1 VTDYSV
7 SYLCLRGLVKLRC
20 CFVLLFPLPL
30 WCGST
35 TALFQPSSPS
45 VGPYPNNALT
55 IPAANQKTGLQVNL
69 PLPAGC
75 TLLSTS
81 AQCTNTR
88 LLNQLDGFSV
98 NPRITVCFSGPVDVA
113 TLRQGIQILAAD
125 DEAPRIGINQVI
137 FDPAAMCA
145 YAKPDQVLDQ
155 QTRYL
160 LVVTSDVADA
170 DGEKLKADQNY
181 SDCVKRANSDYCQA
195 LSRALDTLRGKNSGD
210 GKSDSDEGPSEV
222 AGENGRSGLGHVISA
237 SLFTTLSATSW
248 LEQAYSQVNS
258 GAIPGAGTLYAPL
271 STFALKD
278 VKSITWMPQ
287 TGVYGINYDQTLP
300 LDVLAGVD
308 RIAFGLY
315 LSPLYLN
322 TSGPEAGA
330 ISTTPT
336 SLPIEPPST
345 VIPVSFHLFLP
356 AASSAGTGK
365 IPLII
370 YGHGLGD
377 SQFGAATFAAS
388 TWAQKGFATLA
399 IEITG
404 HGFGPLSM
412 TQITTNSGNIVL
424 PTPGRGIQFSPNAP
438 IGPSDGCILP
448 NAIGTRD
455 CSRQTAVDLFAL
467 VAAIRT
473 TQGLGLNLDPSRIY
487 YTGQS
492 FGSFY
497 GTLFEAIEPN
507 VPAGT
512 LNGLGGTQVDV
523 ARLSPSA
530 RLLGAAYLAGFTPAL
545 LNVPPASS
553 QAYFHDSFN
562 DEYVYRGQ
570 AIVDS
575 VPGALA
581 IQSAFEQ
588 ADWLG
593 MLGDPLSYAVH
604 LKSKPLPGVPAKGIL
619 VQFGLGDLEVPNPT
633 ESAFVRAGR
642 LQAAAWMLR
651 TDLAAAID
659 PRLLGLTQPG
669 SPFPIYPHRFLSN
682 PILFDPLSPPLETAI
697 GVAAQRQIADFFAS
711 GTINN
716 PNQYFIGSFA
726 GQTLFESPAILPD
739 GLNFLQIQP

>member
-1 VTDYSV
+1 MASV
-7 SYLCLRGLVKLRC
+7 FTSFLRAKLRWS
-20 CFVLLFPLPL
+20 FLFFLPLPL
-30 WCGST
+30 WCGNT
-35 TALFQPSSPS
+35 TVLFQPSSAS
-45 VGPYPNNALT
+45 VGPFPTNALT
-55 IPAANQKTGLQVNL
+55 IQTATQKTGLQVNL

-75 TLLSTS
+75 TILSTA
-81 AQCTNTR
+81 AQCINTQ

-98 NPRITVCFSGPVDVA
+98 NPRITVCFSGPVDVT
-113 TLRQGIQILAAD
+113 TLRKGISITAVD
-125 DEAPRIGINQVI
+125 HDAPSIGINQVI
-137 FDPAAMCA
+137 FDPAAKCA
-145 YAKPDQVLDQ
+145 YAKPDEVLDQ

-160 LVVTSDVADA
+160 LIVSSNVTDA
-170 DGEKLKADQNY
+170 DGKGLKADKNY
-181 SDCVKRANSDYCQA
+181 RSCVKDADSDYCEA
-195 LSRALDTLRGKNSGD
+195 LSQAIDTVNGKSHGE
-210 GKSDSDEGPSEV
+210 GKSD
-222 AGENGRSGLGHVISA
+222 VIAA

-248 LEQAYSQVNS
+248 LQQAYAQVNS
-258 GAIPGAGTLYAPL
+258 GAIPGAGMLYGPV
-271 STFALKD
+271 STFDLKD

-287 TGVYGINYDQTLP
+287 TGVSGVNYNQTLP
-300 LDVLAGVD
+300 LDVLAGVE
-308 RIAFGLY
+308 RISFGLY

-322 TSGPEAGA
+322 TSGPQAGT

-336 SLPIEPPST
+336 NASIPVPNT
-345 VIPVSFHLFLP
+345 VVPVSFHIFMP
-356 AASSAGTGK
+356 AASSTGSGK

-404 HGFGPLSM
+404 HGFGPQSA
-412 TQITTNSGNIVL
+412 TQVTTGSGNIMVA
-424 PTPGRGIQFSPNAP
+424 TPGRGIQFSPIAP

-448 NAIGTRD
+448 TAIGTRD

-467 VAAIRT
+467 VAAIKA
-473 TQGLGLNLDPSRIY
+473 TQGLGLNLDTSRIY

-497 GTLFEAIEPN
+497 GTLFQAVEPN
-507 VPAGT
+507 VAAAT
-512 LNGLGGTQVDV
+512 LNSGGGTQVDI
-523 ARLSPSA
+523 ARLSPIV
-530 RLLGAAYLAGFTPAL
+530 RQLGAAYLAGFTPPL
-545 LNVPPASS
+545 LNVPPAPS

-570 AIVDS
+570 AITDA

-581 IQSAFEQ
+581 IQAAFEQ

-593 MLGDPLSYAVH
+593 MLGDPLSYAPH
-604 LKSKPLPGVPAKGIL
+604 LKRAPLPGVPAKRIL

-633 ESAFVRAGR
+633 ESALVRAGG
-642 LQAAAWMLR
+642 LQPETWVLR

-669 SPFPIYPHRFLSN
+669 SPFPVYPHRFLSN
-682 PILFDPLSPPLETAI
+682 PMLFDPLGPPLLAAI
-697 GVAAQRQIADFFAS
+697 GVAAQKQIVDFFAS
-711 GTINN
+711 GAILD
-716 PNQYFIGSFA
+716 PNQYFTGAFA
-726 GQTLFESPAILPD
+726 GQTLFQNPATLPE

>member
-1 VTDYSV
+1 VTNYYSV
-7 SYLCLRGLVKLRC
+7 SFLRRRRLVKLRC
-20 CFVLLFPLPL
+20 CFLLVFPLPL

-35 TALFQPSSPS
+35 TALFQPFSPS

-55 IPAANQKTGLQVNL
+55 IQTATQKTGLQVNL
-69 PLPAGC
+69 PLPSGC

-81 AQCTNTR
+81 AQCINTQ

-98 NPRITVCFSGPVDVA
+98 SPRITVCFSGPVDVT
-113 TLRQGIQILAAD
+113 TLRQGIKIIAAD
-125 DEAPRIGINQVI
+125 HEAPPIGINQAI
-137 FDPAAMCA
+137 FDPARMCA

-160 LVVTSDVADA
+160 LVVTSDVEDA
-170 DGEKLKADQNY
+170 DGKKLKADPNY

-195 LSRALDTLRGKNSGD
+195 LSRAIDTLRKKHGKDKNDLTESSSEEASG
-210 GKSDSDEGPSEV
+210 
-222 AGENGRSGLGHVISA
+222 HFISA

-248 LEQAYSQVNS
+248 LEKAHTQVNF
-258 GAIPGAGTLYAPL
+258 GGIPGAGMLYAPL
-271 STFALKD
+271 STFNLKD

-287 TGVYGINYDQTLP
+287 TGVAGVNYDQTLP
-300 LDVLAGVD
+300 LNVLTGVD

-322 TSGPEAGA
+322 TSGPEAGT
-330 ISTTPT
+330 IGTTPT
-336 SLPIEPPST
+336 SFPIQPPST

-356 AASSAGTGK
+356 AASSAGNGK

-377 SQFGAATFAAS
+377 SQFGAPTFAAS

-404 HGFGPLSM
+404 HGFGPLST
-412 TQITTNSGNIVL
+412 TQITTNNGNIVV
-424 PTPGRGIQFSPNAP
+424 PTPGRGIQFSPAAP

-448 NAIGTRD
+448 TAIGTRD

-467 VAAIRT
+467 VAAIKT
-473 TQGLGLNLDPSRIY
+473 NQGLGLNLDPSRIY

-497 GTLFEAIEPN
+497 GTLFEAVEPN

-512 LNGLGGTQVDV
+512 LNGGGGTQVDV

-530 RLLGAAYLAGFTPAL
+530 RLLGATYLAGFTPSL
-545 LNVPPASS
+545 LNVPPAPSE
-553 QAYFHDSFN
+553 AYFHDSFN
-562 DEYVYRGQ
+562 DEYIYRGQ

-593 MLGDPLSYAVH
+593 MLGDPLSYAGH
-604 LKSKPLPGVPAKGIL
+604 LKTEPLPGVPAKRIL
-619 VQFGLGDLEVPNPT
+619 VQFGVGDLEVPNPT
-633 ESAFVRAGR
+633 ESALVRAGR
-642 LQAAAWMLR
+642 LQPTTWMLR

-669 SPFPIYPHRFLSN
+669 SPLPIYPHRFLSN
-682 PILFDPLSPPLETAI
+682 PTLFDPLSPPLETAI
-697 GVAAQRQIADFFAS
+697 GVAAQKQIADFFAS
-711 GTINN
+711 GTIND
-716 PNQYFIGSFA
+716 PNRYFTGSFA
-726 GQTLFESPAILPD
+726 GRRLFENPAILPD
-739 GLNFLQIQP
+739 ALNFLQIQP

>member
-1 VTDYSV
+1 MIHYSV
-7 SYLCLRGLVKLRC
+7 RFLRLRALLKLRC
-20 CFVLLFPLPL
+20 CFLLLFPLPL
-30 WCGST
+30 WCGSI
-35 TALFQPSSPS
+35 TALFQPFSPS

-55 IPAANQKTGLQVNL
+55 IQTAAQKTGLQVNL
-69 PLPAGC
+69 PLPMGC

-81 AQCTNTR
+81 AQCINTQ

-98 NPRITVCFSGPVDVA
+98 NPRITVCFSGPVDIA
-113 TLRQGIQILAAD
+113 TLRQGIKIFAAD
-125 DEAPRIGINQVI
+125 YEAPPIGVNQTL
-137 FDPAAMCA
+137 FDPATMCA

-160 LVVTSDVADA
+160 LVITSDVTDA
-170 DGEKLKADQNY
+170 DGKKLKADPNY
-181 SDCVKRANSDYCQA
+181 SDCVKRDNSDYCQA
-195 LSRALDTLRGKNSGD
+195 LSRAIDMLQKKQGD
-210 GKSDSDEGPSEV
+210 
-222 AGENGRSGLGHVISA
+222 AHVISA

-248 LEQAYSQVNS
+248 LEQAHTQVNS
-258 GAIPGAGTLYAPL
+258 GAIPGAGMLYAPL
-271 STFALKD
+271 STFDLKD

-287 TGVYGINYDQTLP
+287 TGVSGINFDQTLP
-300 LDVLAGVD
+300 LGVLTGVE

-322 TSGPEAGA
+322 TSGPEAGS
-330 ISTTPT
+330 IGTTPT
-336 SLPIEPPST
+336 SLPIQPPST
-345 VIPVSFHLFLP
+345 VIPVSFHVFLP
-356 AASSAGTGK
+356 EASSAGTSK

-412 TQITTNSGNIVL
+412 TQIITNSGNIVL

-467 VAAIRT
+467 VAAIRA

-507 VPAGT
+507 IPAGT
-512 LNGLGGTQVDV
+512 LNGVGGTQVDV

-530 RLLGAAYLAGFTPAL
+530 RLLGAAYLAAFAPPL

-570 AIVDS
+570 TIADS

-604 LKSKPLPGVPAKGIL
+604 LKSEPLSGVPAKRIL

-642 LQAAAWMLR
+642 LQPAAWMLR

-659 PRLLGLTQPG
+659 PRLLSLTQG

-682 PILFDPLSPPLETAI
+682 PMLFDPLSPPLETAI
-697 GVAAQRQIADFFAS
+697 GVAAQKQIADFFAS
-711 GTINN
+711 GTIPD
-716 PNQYFIGSFA
+716 PNQYFIGSFT
-726 GQTLFESPAILPD
+726 GLRLFENPAILPD
-739 GLNFLQIQP
+739 GLNFLQFQP

>member
-1 VTDYSV
+1 
-7 SYLCLRGLVKLRC
+7 
-20 CFVLLFPLPL
+20 
-30 WCGST
+30 
-35 TALFQPSSPS
+35 
-45 VGPYPNNALT
+45 VGPFPNNALT
-55 IPAANQKTGLQVNL
+55 IQTATQKTGLQVNL

-81 AQCTNTR
+81 VQCINTQ

-98 NPRITVCFSGPVDVA
+98 NPRITVCFSGPVSAA
-113 TLRQGIQILAAD
+113 TLRQGIKIIAAD
-125 DEAPRIGINQVI
+125 HEAPQIGINQAI
-137 FDPAAMCA
+137 FDPATMCA

-160 LVVTSDVADA
+160 LVVTSDLADA
-170 DGEKLKADQNY
+170 DGKRLRADPNY
-181 SDCVKRANSDYCQA
+181 SDCVKRDSSDYCQA
-195 LSRALDTLRGKNSGD
+195 LARAIDMLQKKQGEY
-210 GKSDSDEGPSEV
+210 KSDLSEIEG
-222 AGENGRSGLGHVISA
+222 ASGHIISA
-237 SLFTTLSATSW
+237 SLFTTLSVTSW
-248 LEQAYSQVNS
+248 LEQAHTQVNS
-258 GAIPGAGTLYAPL
+258 GAIPGAGMLYAPL
-271 STFALKD
+271 STFDLKD

-287 TGVYGINYDQTLP
+287 TGVSGVNFDQTLP
-300 LDVLAGVD
+300 LDVLRGVE

-322 TSGPEAGA
+322 TSGPVAGS

-336 SLPIEPPST
+336 SLPIQPPST

-356 AASSAGTGK
+356 PASSVGTSK

-467 VAAIRT
+467 VTAIRT

-512 LNGLGGTQVDV
+512 LNGVGGTQVDV

-530 RLLGAAYLAGFTPAL
+530 RLLGAAYLAAFTPPL

-604 LKSKPLPGVPAKGIL
+604 LKSEPLSGVPAKRIL

-642 LQAAAWMLR
+642 LQPAAWMLR
-651 TDLAAAID
+651 TDLAVAID

-682 PILFDPLSPPLETAI
+682 PMLFDPLSPPLETAI
-697 GVAAQRQIADFFAS
+697 GVAAQKQIADFFAS
-711 GTINN
+711 GTIPD
-716 PNQYFIGSFA
+716 PNQYFVGSYT
-726 GQTLFESPAILPD
+726 GLSLFQNPAILPE

>member
-1 VTDYSV
+1 VTDYPGSC
-7 SYLCLRGLVKLRC
+7 LRLRGLVKLPGY
-20 CFVLLFPLPL
+20 FLLVFPLPL

-35 TALFQPSSPS
+35 TALFQPFSPS

-55 IPAANQKTGLQVNL
+55 IQTTTQKTGVQVNL

-81 AQCTNTR
+81 AQCINTR

-113 TLRQGIQILAAD
+113 TLRQGIKIIAAD
-125 DEAPRIGINQVI
+125 HEAPPIGINQVI
-137 FDPAAMCA
+137 FDPAQTCA

-155 QTRYL
+155 QSRYL
-160 LVVTSDVADA
+160 LVVTSDVADT
-170 DGEKLKADQNY
+170 DGKKLKADPNY

-195 LSRALDTLRGKNSGD
+195 LSQTLDTLRGKNAGD
-210 GKSDSDEGPSEV
+210 SKSDSGEGSSEE
-222 AGENGRSGLGHVISA
+222 AGENVRSGSGHVISA

-258 GAIPGAGTLYAPL
+258 AAIPGAGMLYAPL
-271 STFALKD
+271 STFDLKD

-287 TGVYGINYDQTLP
+287 TGVSSINYDQTLP

-322 TSGPEAGA
+322 TSGLEAGA

-336 SLPIEPPST
+336 NVPIQPPST

-356 AASSAGTGK
+356 AASSASTGK

-377 SQFGAATFAAS
+377 SQFGAPTFAAS

-404 HGFGPLSM
+404 HGFGPLST
-412 TQITTNSGNIVL
+412 TQITTSSSNIVL
-424 PTPGRGIQFSPNAP
+424 PTPGRGIQFSPAAP
-438 IGPSDGCILP
+438 IGASDGCILP

-467 VAAIRT
+467 VAAIRA

-487 YTGQS
+487 YIGQS

-497 GTLFEAIEPN
+497 GTLFEAVEPN

-512 LNGLGGTQVDV
+512 LNGGGGTQVDV
-523 ARLSPSA
+523 ARLSISGRP
-530 RLLGAAYLAGFTPAL
+530 LGAAYLAGFVPPL
-545 LNVPPASS
+545 LNVPPAAS

-562 DEYVYRGQ
+562 DEYIYRLQ

-575 VPGALA
+575 VPGALE
-581 IQSAFEQ
+581 IQSAFEE

-593 MLGDPLSYAVH
+593 MLGDPLSYAAH
-604 LKSKPLPGVPAKGIL
+604 LKSEPLSGVPAKRIL

-633 ESAFVRAGR
+633 ESALVRAGG
-642 LQAAAWMLR
+642 LQPQTWMLR
-651 TDLAAAID
+651 RISQ
-659 PRLLGLTQPG
+659 RLSIPG
-669 SPFPIYPHRFLSN
+669 YS
-682 PILFDPLSPPLETAI
+682 A
-697 GVAAQRQIADFFAS
+697 
-711 GTINN
+711 
-716 PNQYFIGSFA
+716 
-726 GQTLFESPAILPD
+726 
-739 GLNFLQIQP
+739 